1 MEVDKL
7 NICFH
12 DLFDAQVAK
21 RPDAIAVICE
31 NERLTYRELRERAN
45 QLALQLQT
53 LGVKPDGL
61 VGICVSRSIDM
72 VVGILGILKS
82 GGAYVPLDPS
92 YPKERLAFI
101 LDDANI
107 QVVLV
112 QSALRD
118 MLPKNVTLV
127 VCIDEERFG
136 GSNQPEV
143 SLKRDVS
150 VENLAYVIYTSGST
164 GKPKGVMISH
174 ASLCHFTRIACEAL
188 DVTAKD
194 VYLQTASISY
204 ALSVRQLMVSLA
216 CGATLAI
223 ASSEQAHDPL
233 LLFELIKQK
242 HITLMDVVPSFW
254 RACVQRL
261 LALSPAERQEML
273 NNDLRRIVSVGET
286 LLSDIPRDWE
296 FKLGHPARLV
306 NIFGQTE
313 TTGVVATYS
322 IPSMNK
328 DVVEIV
334 PIGRSVSD
342 TTIYILNSDLQPV
355 PACEPGELCVS
366 SPCLAQGY
374 LNRPELTA
382 QKFIPNPF
390 KHIVG
395 ERLYRTGD
403 MARTRVDGCI
413 EFLGRSDFQIKIRG
427 QRLELGEVEAML
439 LEYPLVQACAVVA
452 QGEQPDDKHLVAYI
466 VPATKQGLTVAHV
479 RQYMRQRV
487 PEYMVPSTF
496 IFLDAFPLTPNGKLD
511 RLILS
516 DPAFVKLNSLQSES
530 LPLQTETRIFEKS
543 TANGEFTPARNHL
556 ERTIA
561 GIYQS
566 LLKVEQVSVHDNFF
580 DLGGDSLT
588 VVCLFAYIEQEFGVR
603 LPVMTILQAPT
614 VARLAEHIQHYQATP
629 DYKVL
634 VPIQTGISG
643 SPFFCVHGVGGGV
656 LGYRDLVKAMG
667 ENHPFYGLQAIGQD
681 NLEICDLSI
690 EAMASRYI
698 DAMRSFQAH
707 GPYRIGGYCFGG
719 IVAYEMACQLEKQGE
734 KVSLLAIFEGFIPDT
749 MNTKVPL
756 IQRITVFWK
765 SIPYWIK
772 DYANMSPTDLR
783 HRIRLSLSK
792 LLSKIRRRPDLVHRV
807 RLEDILET
815 DISNVPD
822 RNIELTQIHSIALH
836 HYRPDRYC
844 GTVTLFRARNR
855 SFNDVVF
862 GSMDQ
867 KMGWGN
873 YAIGGVNVREVD
885 GFHRNIHL
893 PPYVKSLAAELNDC
907 LEGESGNGRQEE
919 F

>member
-150 VENLAYVIYTSGST
+150 VDNLAYVIYTSGST

-254 RACVQRL
+254 RACIQRL

-355 PACEPGELCVS
+355 PACETGELCVS
-366 SPCLAQGY
+366 GPCLAQGY

-511 RLILS
+511 RLIL
-516 DPAFVKLNSLQSES
+516 
-530 LPLQTETRIFEKS
+530 
-543 TANGEFTPARNHL
+543 
-556 ERTIA
+556 
-561 GIYQS
+561 
-566 LLKVEQVSVHDNFF
+566 
-580 DLGGDSLT
+580 
-588 VVCLFAYIEQEFGVR
+588 
-603 LPVMTILQAPT
+603 
-614 VARLAEHIQHYQATP
+614 
-629 DYKVL
+629 
-634 VPIQTGISG
+634 
-643 SPFFCVHGVGGGV
+643 
-656 LGYRDLVKAMG
+656 
-667 ENHPFYGLQAIGQD
+667 
-681 NLEICDLSI
+681 
-690 EAMASRYI
+690 
-698 DAMRSFQAH
+698 
-707 GPYRIGGYCFGG
+707 
-719 IVAYEMACQLEKQGE
+719 
-734 KVSLLAIFEGFIPDT
+734 
-749 MNTKVPL
+749 
-756 IQRITVFWK
+756 
-765 SIPYWIK
+765 
-772 DYANMSPTDLR
+772 
-783 HRIRLSLSK
+783 
-792 LLSKIRRRPDLVHRV
+792 
-807 RLEDILET
+807 
-815 DISNVPD
+815 
-822 RNIELTQIHSIALH
+822 
-836 HYRPDRYC
+836 
-844 GTVTLFRARNR
+844 
-855 SFNDVVF
+855 
-862 GSMDQ
+862 
-867 KMGWGN
+867 
-873 YAIGGVNVREVD
+873 
-885 GFHRNIHL
+885 
-893 PPYVKSLAAELNDC
+893 
-907 LEGESGNGRQEE
+907 
-919 F
+919 